1 MWIPQ
6 LTMVF
11 GTLILAIA
19 FVDRFYQV
27 IFFDFDELEVK
38 WEVKDEKAIEDITLT
53 QHYHQGE
60 K

>member
-1 MWIPQ
+1 M
-6 LTMVF
+6 TMVI

-38 WEVKDEKAIEDITLT
+38 WEVKDEKAIEDITST
-53 QHYHQGE
+53 QNYHQGE